1 MSLKAELNRR
11 AVQKFNSRFGRL
23 MEVFPEARGE
33 AVRAMGEAVQ
43 RDLSA
48 QIARADLEE
57 DARGTVISWQEL
69 RLGSLGGYAAITPK
83 ADTARPRAGK
93 QHTWKGKAVTQRQ
106 VTRWLERG
114 HGVPKYTGSGK
125 QRDRKRRSGLN
136 PVTGLRYVKGRMF
149 YSWTKMKALEH
160 ALDAAT
166 EAMKTFSK
174 EIIKMKMEH
183 YS

>member
-11 AVQKFNSRFGRL
+11 AVQKFNSYWEDL
-23 MEVFPEARGE
+23 IEEFPEARGE
-33 AVRAMGEAVQ
+33 AVRTMGEAVK

-57 DARGTVISWQEL
+57 DARGTVVSWQEL
-69 RLGSLGGYAAITPK
+69 RLGSRGGYAAITPK
-83 ADTARPRAGK
+83 TDTATPRTGK
-93 QHTWKGKAVTQRQ
+93 QHTWKGNAVTQRQ

-125 QRDRKRRSGLN
+125 QRNRKRRSGLN

-149 YSWTKMKALEH
+149 YSWTKMKALDH
-160 ALDAAT
+160 ALDAANQAL
-166 EAMKTFSK
+166 ETFA
-174 EIIKMKMEH
+174 EKMGV
-183 YS
+183 